1 MKEQSPA
8 LQAEEKRQELLDE
21 GGTAMLDAERN
32 RRSAGASGAADGVKV
47 VGVYLALVGMLLVQ
61 GGLYRTSLSTG
72 LLASLNLV
80 VPLLGMA
87 LILLM
92 LRCFHENAGSMG
104 ITSENWGT
112 SVLLGAVL
120 AVLLLAG
127 MAVYSVFGA
136 HKSLQISGTTGFGVL
151 IFIAG
156 AVHEELAFRGYI
168 EHHLETV
175 IRNIPVCSILT
186 AGLFLLIHYP
196 IFWALE
202 GRVTFVELSAVRAA
216 DILVLHFLCD
226 FTARKTRC
234 LWGAMVLH
242 FLYNMGVSVFIF
254 V

>member
-1 MKEQSPA
+1 
-8 LQAEEKRQELLDE
+8 
-21 GGTAMLDAERN
+21 MLDAERN

-127 MAVYSVFGA
+127 MAAYSVFGA

-202 GRVTFVELSAVRAA
+202 GRVTFAALSAVRAA

-242 FLYNMGVSVFIF
+242 FLYNMGVSVFVF